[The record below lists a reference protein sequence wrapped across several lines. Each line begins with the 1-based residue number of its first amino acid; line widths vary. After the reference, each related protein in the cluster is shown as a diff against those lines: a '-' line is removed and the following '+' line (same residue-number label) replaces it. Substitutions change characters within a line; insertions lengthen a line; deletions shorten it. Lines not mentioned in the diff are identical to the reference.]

1 MNVVIGH
8 ASIDER
14 GRARGG
20 QAGDQTGREVYT
32 RNWYNHGWNKVIRPK
47 SEEEAKKI
55 AKAMKSACKNNN
67 IGYDQNQRTTLYELA
82 KAKKWDI
89 AAVDKKCE
97 TDCSALVA
105 VCVNAAGIPVSGS
118 IYTGNQAAALEKTGH
133 FKILTDAKYTKSDKL
148 LKRGD
153 ILLKEGSHT
162 AIVVSVNS

>member
-1 MNVVIGH
+1 MSVVIGH

-14 GRARGG
+14 GRARDG
-20 QAGDQTGREVYT
+20 QAGDQTGREVCT
-32 RNWYNHGWNKVIRPK
+32 RTWYNRGWNKVIRPK
-47 SEEEAKKI
+47 DEKEAAKI
-55 AKAMKSACKNNN
+55 ATAMKAACNNNN

-118 IYTGNQAAALEKTGH
+118 IYTGNQAAALEKTGR

-162 AIVVSVNS
+162 AIVVSVD

>member
-1 MNVVIGH
+1 MSVVIGH

-47 SEEEAKKI
+47 DEKEAAKI
-55 AKAMKSACKNNN
+55 AKAMEAACKNNN

-89 AAVDKKCE
+89 AAVNKKCE

-153 ILLKEGSHT
+153 ILLREGSHT
-162 AIVVSVNS
+162 AIVVSVN